1 MPDNLVRILVV
12 EDNPDTLEMLQR
24 KVLAQGYQTHTATEV
39 PEAIAVLENH
49 KIDIIL
55 TDYKMP
61 KLSGLE
67 LIRHVNS
74 HYPWIR
80 VIMITG
86 YPTIE
91 GAVEAVKV
99 GAQSYITKPFTDEE
113 LFAAIDEAIE
123 GIMLNAAN
131 RKSTD
136 STLNQYGMIGSS
148 QTMQKLFH
156 SIRKSSSNQATVLI
170 QGESGTGKELVA
182 RAIHYNSKQSKAPF
196 VPINCGAIP
205 ESLLESELFGY
216 MKGSFTGASETRAG
230 YFITADGGTIF
241 LDEISETSL
250 SMQVKLLRVLQDKQV
265 MMIGSNKARK
275 VNVRVI
281 AATNK
286 YLSACVAQGSFREDL
301 YYRLNVVP
309 ISLPPLREHPEDIPE
324 LVQHFLSKYSQ
335 ELGQSTP
342 LISENAMKR
351 LMRHPWQGNVREL
364 ENLIYQVVLM
374 HEGTGIRTADL
385 PDYLKYTIQPEID
398 YSRTLAQVE
407 ADYIQTVLKLNG
419 GNKALAARK
428 LGIDRK
434 TLYNKLEKLGL
445 QDFADSL

>member
-1 MPDNLVRILVV
+1 MTIEQVQILIV

-24 KVLAQGYQTHTATEV
+24 KVTAMGHAVFCAVDVPAALARVEKQR
-39 PEAIAVLENH
+39 
-49 KIDIIL
+49 IDIIL

-61 KLSGLE
+61 KLSGLD
-67 LIRHVNS
+67 LIKHIS
-74 HYPWIR
+74 AHYPGIR
-80 VIMITG
+80 LIMITG

-91 GAVEAVKV
+91 GAVEAVKM

-113 LFAAIDEAIE
+113 LHASIDEAI
-123 GIMLNAAN
+123 
-131 RKSTD
+131 
-136 STLNQYGMIGSS
+136 
-148 QTMQKLFH
+148 H
-156 SIRKSSSNQATVLI
+156 SIKLKRANQPLPSSETGKYGLVGTSKSMQRLYHLIEKSSTNQATVLI

-182 RAIHYNSKQSKAPF
+182 RAIHYGSKQSKAPF

-216 MKGSFTGASETRAG
+216 TKGSFTGANETRAG

-265 MMIGSNKARK
+265 MMIGSNKSRK

-286 YLSACVAQGSFREDL
+286 DLSLCVKQGSFREDL
-301 YYRLNVVP
+301 FYRLNVVP
-309 ISLPPLREHPEDIPE
+309 ITVPPLREHAEDIPE
-324 LVQHFLSKYSQ
+324 LVRFFMSKYAR

-342 LISENAMKR
+342 TISENALKR
-351 LMRHPWQGNVREL
+351 LMAHPWQGNIREL
-364 ENLIYQVVLM
+364 ENLIYQMVLM
-374 HEGTGIRTADL
+374 REGNDIRSSDL
-385 PDYLKYTIQPEID
+385 PNYLKYSVGCVID
-398 YSRTLAQVE
+398 YNRTLAEVE
-407 ADYIQTVLKLNG
+407 ADYIREILKQVA
-419 GNKALAARK
+419 GNKSLAARK

-434 TLYNKLEKLGL
+434 TLYNKMEKLNL
-445 QDFADSL
+445 PYSPES

>member
-1 MPDNLVRILVV
+1 MPNNLVRILVV